1 MPRLISSRVLAAGAC
16 AGLVLTG
23 FLVFLRPAVAG
34 ATRTFRQASAKDFEE
49 GEAEGTTI
57 LPSGEVVPGLTIA
70 RAPLDAAF
78 VWCAAASRDGA
89 TGYFGT
95 GDEGRIYA
103 YPLRGAAPGTKA
115 RKLATLDAAWV
126 TALVTRADGTLL
138 AGATPGGKIYAV
150 DPRSGGTKLLATVGA
165 AHVWALVRDD
175 KAKLT
180 YVGTGSPG
188 KIFVLDDAGKTRPIW
203 DAHDKHVV
211 SLVREPDG
219 TLLAGTS
226 EDAILYRVKPDG
238 QATALQDFEAEEVR
252 AIVRAPSGLYVAVND
267 FEKGFGAGAAGP
279 GPAAA
284 KGTKITLSTGGPP
297 SSAGTLPRASQ
308 RKAKA
313 AVYRIEADGRIEQ
326 VFALGE
332 GYLTSLVVA
341 DDGSVLAAAGTQGHV
356 YRLSPDRTASL
367 VVDVP
372 ERQALALLRAGQDV
386 WVGTGDVA
394 SLYRASPSKGGQ
406 GRYVSKV
413 LDAEFQS
420 RWGAL
425 RWQGTGVSFDARSG
439 NTAKPD
445 AAWSPW
451 KALERNTVEKPGGA
465 RPSPTGGAPEIV
477 TGGTGTIGSPAA
489 RYVQYRATLAS
500 GKGRLRGVTVYY
512 LPQNQRARITEL
524 VVGDATGTGTAG
536 GLSLGSASA
545 VTGGSAPRAP
555 RSTILKL
562 RWKVENPDG
571 DDLIYRL
578 YFREQNETVWRTL
591 AGVVGDPL
599 TKAEYDWNTEGIPDG
614 LYIVHV
620 VASDE
625 RDQPSERALSATFD
639 SLPLLVDNRKP
650 VIRDL
655 SGRYPTLQGRAQDE
669 ASTIT
674 QIEAA
679 IDGGDWLPVAPAD
692 GIADELTEAFTVHL
706 PKLARGPHA
715 VAVRATD
722 GADNV
727 GAADIVVEVP

>member
-1 MPRLISSRVLAAGAC
+1 MPRVLSSRVFLAGAC

-23 FLVFLRPAVAG
+23 SVLSLRSAVAA

-49 GEAEGTTI
+49 GEAEGTAI

-70 RAPLDAAF
+70 RTPLDAAF
-78 VWCAAASRDGA
+78 VWCAVASRDGA

-95 GDEGRIYA
+95 GDEGRIYS
-103 YPLRGAAPGTKA
+103 YPLRAAPPGTRA
-115 RKLATLDAAWV
+115 RKLAALDAAWV
-126 TALVTRADGTLL
+126 TALVTRADGTLVV
-138 AGATPGGKIYAV
+138 GATPGGKIYAV
-150 DPRSGGTKLLATVGA
+150 DPRTGGTKLLGTVPA

-175 KAKLT
+175 KANLT

-188 KIFVLDDAGKTRPIW
+188 KIFAIDDAGKARAIW

-211 SLVREPDG
+211 SLAREADG

-226 EDAILYRVKPDG
+226 EAAILYRIKPDG
-238 QATALQDFEAEEVR
+238 QAMALQDFEAEEVR

-267 FEKGFGAGAAGP
+267 FEKGFATASAAP
-279 GPAAA
+279 GPVAA
-284 KGTKITLSTGGPP
+284 KGTKIVLSTGGPP

-313 AVYRIEADGRIEQ
+313 GVYRIEADGRLEQ
-326 VFALGE
+326 VFALGD
-332 GYLTSLVVA
+332 GYLTSLAVTE
-341 DDGSVLAAAGTQGHV
+341 DGAVLAAAGTQGHV

-372 ERQALALLRAGQDV
+372 ERQALALLRSGPDV

-394 SLYRASPSKGGQ
+394 SLYRASPARGGQ

-425 RWQGTGVSFDARSG
+425 RWQGTGVAFEARSG

-445 AAWSPW
+445 SAWSPW
-451 KALERNTVEKPGGA
+451 KALEGKTVEAPTGA
-465 RPSPTGGAPEIV
+465 RPSPGAAAPEV
-477 TGGTGTIGSPAA
+477 TGGSGTIASPAA
-489 RYVQYRATLAS
+489 RYVQYRATIAGS
-500 GKGRLRGVTVYY
+500 KGRLRGVTVYY

-524 VVGDATGTGTAG
+524 TVGDATSAG
-536 GLSLGSASA
+536 SAAGLSLGSTSS
-545 VTGGSAPRAP
+545 VTGGSTPRPP

-578 YFREQNETVWRTL
+578 YFREQNEGVWRTL
-591 AGVVGDPL
+591 AGVAGDPL
-599 TKAEYDWNTEGIPDG
+599 TKPEYDWNTEGIPDG

-625 RDQPSERALSATFD
+625 REQPSDRALSATFD

-655 SGRYPTLQGRAQDE
+655 AGHYPTLQGRAQDD

-679 IDGGDWLPVAPAD
+679 IDGGDWWPVAPAD
-692 GIADELTEAFTVHL
+692 GIADELTEAFTVRL
-706 PKLARGPHA
+706 PKLSRGPHA
-715 VAVRATD
+715 VVVRATD
-722 GADNV
+722 SADNV
-727 GAADIVVEVP
+727 GAADLVIEVP